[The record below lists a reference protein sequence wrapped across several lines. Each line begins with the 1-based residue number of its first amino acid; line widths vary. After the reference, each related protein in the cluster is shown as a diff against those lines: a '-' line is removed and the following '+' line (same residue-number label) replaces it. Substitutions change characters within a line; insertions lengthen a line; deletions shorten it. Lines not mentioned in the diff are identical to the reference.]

1 MFKKIYLDKISFE
14 RKTVIDKKK
23 QDFKMSFL
31 LPINLYLKDNFL
43 TSF

>member
-14 RKTVIDKKK
+14 RKTVIDK
-23 QDFKMSFL
+23 QDFKMCFL

>member
-23 QDFKMSFL
+23 TGFQNVFFVTYKFIS
-31 LPINLYLKDNFL
+31 KR
-43 TSF
+43 